1 MNTTLSVLTLEPVNV
16 SKAKLWTGR
25 VLTGVPA
32 LFLFVDGAMKQLQ
45 LPEVIEAS
53 AKIGFQPSTLPVL
66 GVIEILAVLCLCFR
80 RTAALGAVVLT
91 GYLGGAV
98 ATHVRLGDPL
108 LTHTLMPVFFATLI
122 WGGLALRNDRIR
134 ALSPAAR

>member
-1 MNTTLSVLTLEPVNV
+1 MNTTLSALTLDPVRV
-16 SKAKLWTGR
+16 SHAKLWTGR

-32 LFLFVDGAMKQLQ
+32 LFLFVDGVMKQLD
-45 LPEVIEAS
+45 LPQIIEAS
-53 AKIGFQPSTLPVL
+53 AKIGFQRSTLPIL
-66 GVIEILAVLCLCFR
+66 GAIEILAVLCLCFR

-98 ATHVRLGDPL
+98 ATHVRLGDPF
-108 LTHTLMPVFFATLI
+108 LTHTLMPVLFATLV
-122 WGGLALRNDRIR
+122 WGGLALRNERIR

>member
-1 MNTTLSVLTLEPVNV
+1 MNTTLSAVTLEPVNV

-32 LFLFVDGAMKQLQ
+32 FLLFVDGVMKQLDLAQ
-45 LPEVIEAS
+45 VVEAS
-53 AKIGFQPSTLPVL
+53 AKIGFQRSTLPIL
-66 GVIEILAVLCLCFR
+66 GLIEILAVLCVCFR

-91 GYLGGAV
+91 GYFGGAV

-134 ALSPAAR
+134 ALSPAVR

>member
-1 MNTTLSVLTLEPVNV
+1 MNTTLPALTIEPVNV
-16 SKAKLWTGR
+16 SKAKLWSGR
-25 VLTGVPA
+25 VLTGLPA
-32 LFLFVDGAMKQLQ
+32 LFLFVDGVMKQLNLQ
-45 LPEVIEAS
+45 QVVEAS
-53 AKIGFQPSTLPVL
+53 AKIGFQRSSLPII
-66 GVIEILAVLCLCFR
+66 GIIEILAVVCLCFR

-98 ATHVRLGDPL
+98 ATHVRLDDPL
-108 LTHTLMPVFFATLI
+108 LTHTLIPVFFATLI